1 MPKWKLIWIA
11 TAQIWN
17 KSFTHSKHRTEVV
30 VRECLLTKSQTL
42 LSFSFVSLDSS
53 PRSTYLLHYGHI
65 TCAHCEEE
73 RKNLSDT
80 VTIQYSDQSG
90 TANFAPLQKP
100 HRYRPIQYVFRV
112 GARAIRFCANITLV
126 SMLIDVT
133 ALLIFHFHLYSQ
145 VEGGRLDRKYAGL
158 QNRLYF
164 FAFFRLAKQV
174 RREPWR
180 APDTRVFAFL
190 HRYKYNARYY
200 LKSALFVLK

>member
-1 MPKWKLIWIA
+1 M
-11 TAQIWN
+11 
-17 KSFTHSKHRTEVV
+17 V

-42 LSFSFVSLDSS
+42 LSFTFVSADSS
-53 PRSTYLLHYGHI
+53 PRSTYLLRYGHI
-65 TCAHCEEE
+65 TCAHFEEE

-90 TANFAPLQKP
+90 TANFAPLQKR

-158 QNRLYF
+158 RNRLYF

-174 RREPWR
+174 QTR
-180 APDTRVFAFL
+180 ASSPSSIAISIMLVVT
-190 HRYKYNARYY
+190 
-200 LKSALFVLK
+200 